1 MHTLVL
7 LVVKNWTYAHVP
19 VTHGYIKSQI
29 MTLIAVNSGRVI
41 ALSHMCRRTTVEHQ
55 VVSECDS

>member
-19 VTHGYIKSQI
+19 VTYGYIKSQI

-41 ALSHMCRRTTVEHQ
+41 AAITHVQKDYC
-55 VVSECDS
+55 